1 MHAHFTYIFE
11 SIPNQKYIFVLFL
24 QWAKIV
30 VTLERAVSQQDAQ
43 QYIQEYSIKLGGG
56 DDPSTE
62 QRGVMVI
69 KSKSKTRAKQRKGA
83 VSNWKVRIS
92 KAIL

>member
-1 MHAHFTYIFE
+1 MTFKCSVFNSTF
-11 SIPNQKYIFVLFL
+11 F

-30 VTLERAVSQQDAQ
+30 ITLERAIPQSDAHN
-43 QYIQEYSIKLGGG
+43 YLQEYSISLGPSE
-56 DDPSTE
+56 DPSTE

-83 VSNWKVRIS
+83 VANWKVGLLMENRRSFGIFL
-92 KAIL
+92 A

>member
-1 MHAHFTYIFE
+1 M
-11 SIPNQKYIFVLFL
+11 

-30 VTLERAVSQQDAQ
+30 VSLERAVSQDDAHN
-43 QYIQEYSIKLGGG
+43 YLQEYSIKLGPG
-56 DDPSTE
+56 DDPNDPASE

-83 VSNWKVRIS
+83 VANWKVNSYTNFS
-92 KAIL
+92 KFFEYGFSLIVLVALW